1 MGGWVSPYMPSA
13 RLGWVGGW
21 VSTRHTAL
29 QYQCGRDCHCE
40 APPRPYLALISVKM
54 RPAELE
60 LRRACFR
67 ALSANDGAGQPV
79 VVSAAELL
87 VSAPYALG
95 LRGLRYALLQ
105 RECPPVMCLQPHP
118 NVRTNR
124 DMAANTFFTRCEPD
138 QATAVSRLYAHEH

>member
-1 MGGWVSPYMPSA
+1 MGASARTCRPPGWGGWVGEHKAHCTTSG
-13 RLGWVGGW
+13 RDIGGW
-21 VSTRHTAL
+21 
-29 QYQCGRDCHCE
+29 DCHCE